1 MSDKLDEDKSKYE
14 GFGEKLEEVR
24 KELEQRTNE
33 VVSITGGTRVAREI
47 SGRNA
52 NSVPCRKFRIK
63 VSLLKI
69 ESLKEENLLPLP
81 SSAETQEQV
90 SYTADT

>member
-33 VVSITGGTRVAREI
+33 VVSLQEEKQELQEKL
-47 SGRNA
+47 SGRN
-52 NSVPCRKFRIK
+52 V
-63 VSLLKI
+63 
-69 ESLKEENLLPLP
+69 
-81 SSAETQEQV
+81 
-90 SYTADT
+90 